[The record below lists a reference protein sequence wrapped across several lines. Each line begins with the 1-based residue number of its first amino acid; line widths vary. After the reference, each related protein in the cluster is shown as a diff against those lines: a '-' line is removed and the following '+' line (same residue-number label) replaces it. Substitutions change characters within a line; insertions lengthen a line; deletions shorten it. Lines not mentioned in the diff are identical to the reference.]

1 VRKAF
6 NAGTAQD
13 RDDEDDERRPG
24 PFQNFPSLPILAGAE
39 SEISD
44 YSRDGGCGTGGTQ
57 SEITDAS
64 TTVTFNSN
72 TPLTRSIYPSRV
84 EMHDTST
91 IASHRSRLSRRTTLT
106 LNQSFMKPIGE
117 FTRDVKDRGR
127 FVWELFKLNYRMLI
141 SLTLTL
147 FVAIIVLSVFMTWLM
162 VDLSQLAHLP
172 KLPQ

>member
-24 PFQNFPSLPILAGAE
+24 PFQNVPSLSVILGAG
-39 SEISD
+39 SEITD
-44 YSRDGGCGTGGTQ
+44 FSRDGDGTGTQ

-64 TTVTFNSN
+64 TTMTINSN
-72 TPLTRSIYPSRV
+72 TPLTRNIYPGRV
-84 EMHDTST
+84 EMYDTST
-91 IASHRSRLSRRTTLT
+91 IASHRSRLSRRTTVT
-106 LNQSFMKPIGE
+106 LNQSFVKPIGE
-117 FTRDVKDRGR
+117 FSRNVKDRGR
-127 FVWELFKLNYRMLI
+127 FVWELLKLNYRMLI

-147 FVAIIVLSVFMTWLM
+147 FVAIFVLLPFMTWLI

-172 KLPQ
+172 KLP